1 MNTHRLY
8 EIFIAPRAADP
19 NAQNQEVVLNW
30 LLVGSLGL
38 ALAAF
43 TNTLVSSFV
52 THEAY
57 LAPRLAVVL
66 GVLGLFGFL
75 LALSRSHRQPVVP
88 PVVLVAIFF
97 AAAVLVAYQWDIIN
111 PVGILLFSV
120 VIVMAG
126 ILLGGR
132 FSLYAALLTGL
143 VLTVL
148 VFGKAHHYWSPDLDW
163 MDKPS
168 RQTDVVNFTAI
179 YAILALVSWLFNR
192 QMEMALKRA
201 KNSERALKRQRDL
214 LEIKVEQ
221 RTRQLQA
228 AQLGQIQEFY
238 RFAELGHLS
247 TALFHD
253 MANHLASVSIDIKGL
268 RQDPHSDI
276 SNRIQDNIGYID
288 QVVWRVR
295 RQIQGQSEVE
305 RFNVME
311 EIAEIIKILSY
322 HSRRAKVMIDLK
334 GPAGRQALM
343 YRGDLTRFRQIIIN
357 LLSNGIEAYQDAART
372 AKTQPV
378 VAVAVDQL
386 GRDLRITVSD
396 RGKGI
401 RRADQAKVF
410 EPFYSTKDKGM
421 GIGLFIVKQVTE
433 KDFGGTINLT
443 SSKAGTAFV
452 VTMPLKRHGKAS
464 RGGKAAKV

>member
-1 MNTHRLY
+1 MNIHRLY
-8 EIFIAPRAADP
+8 NIFIAPRATDP
-19 NAQNQEVVLNW
+19 NVQNQEAVLNW
-30 LLVGSLGL
+30 LLAGSLGL

-43 TNTLVSSFV
+43 INTLASFFMI
-52 THEAY
+52 HAAY
-57 LAPRLAVVL
+57 LALRLAVV
-66 GVLGLFGFL
+66 VCLFGFIALL
-75 LALSRSHRQPVVP
+75 LALSRVRQQLLVP
-88 PVVLVAIFF
+88 SVVLVGIFF
-97 AAAVLVAYQWDIIN
+97 AAAVSVVYRWDIIN

-126 ILLGGR
+126 ILLGAR

-148 VFGKAHHYWSPDLDW
+148 VYGKAHHFWTPDLAW
-163 MDKPS
+163 IYRPS
-168 RQTDVVNFTAI
+168 RPTDVVSFTTI

-228 AQLGQIQEFY
+228 AQMEQIQEFY

-253 MANHLASVSIDIKGL
+253 MANHLASVSIDIRGL
-268 RQDPHSDI
+268 SKDPHSDI
-276 SNRIQDNIGYID
+276 ATRIQDNISYID
-288 QVVWRVR
+288 EVVRRVR

-305 RFNVME
+305 RFNVRE

-322 HSRRAKVMIDLK
+322 QSNRAEVGVSLDSPPARRPI
-334 GPAGRQALM
+334 M

-357 LLSNGIEAYQDAART
+357 LLSNAIESYQGARPTSESPAAVT
-372 AKTQPV
+372 
-378 VAVAVDQL
+378 VAVDKT
-386 GRDLRITVSD
+386 GGDLRITVSD

-421 GIGLFIVKQVTE
+421 GIGLFIVKQVAE
-433 KDFGGTINLT
+433 KDFGGTINLN
-443 SSKAGTAFV
+443 SSKAGTTFV
-452 VTMPLKRHGKAS
+452 ITMPFKRH
-464 RGGKAAKV
+464 AK